1 MVWKGLI
8 FMYMSYIKCKGLCFL
23 VSLMRVSIPHP
34 PSNSTLKTLDWILN
48 PKGSIS
54 DCDYKI
60 RMLPQ
65 QAYTKETP
73 SWWRWSGLSAGL
85 WTSWGKHGSGFRGLT
100 VRTSE
105 YQEARRNELLLPK
118 QHWRYSSFFPSYRSH
133 WPICTWPLWRHP
145 TTKQQW
151 YCSVAM
157 VTSCTSFFP
166 SIISPFL

>member
-8 FMYMSYIKCKGLCFL
+8 FMYMSYIKCKGLCFP

-34 PSNSTLKTLDWILN
+34 PNNSTLKTLDWILN

-60 RMLPQ
+60 WMLPQ

-85 WTSWGKHGSGFRGLT
+85 WTSWGKHGSGFLGVDCKNQWIPGGKEKWTSLT
-100 VRTSE
+100 KTTLE
-105 YQEARRNELLLPK
+105 ILI
-118 QHWRYSSFFPSYRSH
+118 FFP
-133 WPICTWPLWRHP
+133 ILQEPLTHMHMASLEAP
-145 TTKQQW
+145 HH
-151 YCSVAM
+151 
-157 VTSCTSFFP
+157 
-166 SIISPFL
+166 